1 MGFEAQSELF
11 VEESLDLLKN
21 IETPLLEL
29 EENPENSE
37 LINSVFRSMHTIK
50 GSAGMFG
57 FSDIMNFTHDIE
69 TAFDLVRKGE
79 LRLTSEIIELT
90 LKAKDCIR
98 ELLYKNNS
106 DEERDKRGMILL
118 RFAEITGTTKESV
131 SPAVMVKQE
140 YLDAADIS
148 HVETASVESGAEPSA
163 VLSRYRIVFAP
174 QREILMRGVQIAP
187 LFSELA
193 GMGRLSISAKTDDIP
208 PISEF
213 NPEDCYLSWVLE
225 IETEKDERD
234 IRSVFIF
241 VEDYARIEIS
251 RLESEARA
259 VLKNEDKPAAAKS
272 GAVIDRRR
280 ADSTSIR
287 VKNEKLDILV
297 NLVGEM
303 VTLHARLLQESGKS
317 QLPEFVSIAENL
329 GRLTADLRDI
339 AMSVRMVPLAETF
352 SSFNRLVFDLSKTL
366 GKRMHL
372 VTEGGDT
379 ELDKNVIEE
388 LRDPLMHII
397 RNCAD
402 HGIELPEARKENGK
416 DETGTIRL
424 WAEYTGANVR
434 IGVSDDG
441 FGLDRD
447 KIMKKALDRGIPVQA
462 DADEKTVLS
471 LIFEPGFSTAETA
484 TDISG
489 RGVGMDVVKKNIEKL
504 RGSVDVST
512 VRGSG
517 TTITL
522 TIPLTLAIIDGFM
535 TEVCS
540 QAYIFNLSHV
550 RECIAYE
557 TDSGNSEV
565 QGMVRIRD
573 NYIPFIDMRRLF
585 GVDGEPRQFPQI
597 VVAELEGTQIGFLV
611 DKVVGHCQ
619 TVIKPLGKGVKQADM
634 FSGASILGDGSIAL
648 VLDINHLI
656 AHVRAD
662 ENFCNKINSKSKEI
676 SK

>member
-11 VEESLDLLKN
+11 IEESLDLLKN
-21 IETPLLEL
+21 IELPLMEL
-29 EENPENSE
+29 EEHPDDTE

-57 FSDIMNFTHDIE
+57 FNDISAFTHDIE
-69 TAFDLVRKGE
+69 STFDLVRKGE
-79 LRLTSEIIELT
+79 LALTSEIIELT

-98 ELLYKNNS
+98 ELLYKNDS
-106 DEERDKRGMILL
+106 DEERDKRGMILI
-118 RFAEITGTTKESV
+118 RFAEITGGSKKKDV
-131 SPAVMVKQE
+131 SPVSILSKDEAEGKSVQHDAEKHDELPGESAAFNVKFTPQKE
-140 YLDAADIS
+140 ILLRGVRIPPLFDELATLGKTSVKADIS
-148 HVETASVESGAEPSA
+148 SVP
-163 VLSRYRIVFAP
+163 
-174 QREILMRGVQIAP
+174 
-187 LFSELA
+187 ELN
-193 GMGRLSISAKTDDIP
+193 DFD
-208 PISEF
+208 
-213 NPEDCYLSWVLE
+213 PEHCYLSWDIN
-225 IETEKDERD
+225 IETDKTEAD

-241 VEDYARIEIS
+241 IEDYASIS
-251 RLESEARA
+251 IKKLGSI
-259 VLKNEDKPAAAKS
+259 AKQDYQKTQS
-272 GAVIDRRR
+272 AQKGNLVVDRRR
-280 ADSTSIR
+280 SDSTSIR
-287 VKNEKLDILV
+287 VKNEKLDTLV

-303 VTLHARLLQESGKS
+303 VTLHARLQQESNKAEM
-317 QLPEFVSIAENL
+317 PEFISIAESL

-339 AMSVRMVPLAETF
+339 AMSVRMVPLTETF
-352 SSFNRLVFDLSKTL
+352 SSFNRLVFDLSKNL
-366 GKRMHL
+366 GKKMRL

-388 LRDPLMHII
+388 LRDPLMHVI

-402 HGIELPEARKENGK
+402 HAIEMPEERIKNGK
-416 DETGTIRL
+416 DETGSIKL

-434 IGVSDDG
+434 IGVADDG
-441 FGLDRD
+441 IGLDRD
-447 KIMKKALDRGIPVQA
+447 KILAKALERGLPVA
-462 DADEKTVLS
+462 SDADDKTIFS
-471 LIFEPGFSTAETA
+471 LIFEPGFSTAEKT

-504 RGSVDVST
+504 RGSIDIST
-512 VRGSG
+512 EKGKG

-550 RECIAYE
+550 RECIAY
-557 TDSGNSEV
+557 NASEESSEI
-565 QGMVRIRD
+565 QGLVRIRED
-573 NYIPFIDMRRLF
+573 YIPFIDMRRLF
-585 GVDGEPRQFPQI
+585 GVDGEPRLYPQI
-597 VVAELEGTQIGFLV
+597 VVAEIEGTQIGFLV

-656 AHVRAD
+656 TNVRAD
-662 ENFCNKINSKSKEI
+662 ENFCNKINTKDKET
-676 SK
+676 KK